1 MPSLGSQM
9 VERAISYREMISRF
23 YPLVRLRTEHLLD
36 AIDTQVA
43 RGPGP
48 GPVGAGTA
56 LDFALLVD
64 QLAECYVSAASIFDR
79 RRRLMKSQIIL
90 TALLEGDGEFHS
102 GVKDRLRLAFAS
114 VEGGPTLVEQFNK
127 TVDAARPG
135 IRLRYLEAYRAVFA
149 YEQATVASI
158 QQIAARQLSHVAG
171 EARARV
177 KLLQDDIDRI
187 DQETARLGGAV
198 PQRRSLIDRLD
209 TGSEEF

>member
-1 MPSLGSQM
+1 MLDEPPEVVG
-9 VERAISYREMISRF
+9 
-23 YPLVRLRTEHLLD
+23 RTELGR
-36 AIDTQVA
+36 VEC
-43 RGPGP
+43 
-48 GPVGAGTA
+48 GAGNW
-56 LDFALLVD
+56 DMS
-64 QLAECYVSAASIFDR
+64 SACIVFRIAS
-79 RRRLMKSQIIL
+79 S
-90 TALLEGDGEFHS
+90 LLEGDGEFHS

-177 KLLQDDIDRI
+177 KLLQDDIHRI

>member
-1 MPSLGSQM
+1 M

-79 RRRLMKSQIIL
+79 RRRLLKSIRYPRDAGEVSCSHNI
-90 TALLEGDGEFHS
+90 AHSESLLRGYERRMGRPVLLHS
-102 GVKDRLRLAFAS
+102 GA
-114 VEGGPTLVEQFNK
+114 E
-127 TVDAARPG
+127 
-135 IRLRYLEAYRAVFA
+135 
-149 YEQATVASI
+149 
-158 QQIAARQLSHVAG
+158 
-171 EARARV
+171 
-177 KLLQDDIDRI
+177 
-187 DQETARLGGAV
+187 
-198 PQRRSLIDRLD
+198 
-209 TGSEEF
+209 

>member
-64 QLAECYVSAASIFDR
+64 QLAECYVRAASIFDR
-79 RRRLMKSQIIL
+79 RHRLMKSQIIL

-114 VEGGPTLVEQFNK
+114 VEGGPTLVEHSAVQQDRRRRAPRYPLEVPRGVPRCLRVRAGHRRFHS
-127 TVDAARPG
+127 TDRRAPAVARRRRSP
-135 IRLRYLEAYRAVFA
+135 RAR
-149 YEQATVASI
+149 
-158 QQIAARQLSHVAG
+158 QIAAGRH
-171 EARARV
+171 
-177 KLLQDDIDRI
+177 
-187 DQETARLGGAV
+187 
-198 PQRRSLIDRLD
+198 PPN
-209 TGSEEF
+209 